1 MDQITEEYARRFG
14 NLGAILS
21 EIATHLEDYPGSSK
35 AEKYLRND
43 LLRQQMSTIFRI
55 LRTDLSYNAADLR
68 RTNRENM
75 QLIGISEKEVME
87 FTDNLGEGGEF
98 KEDELNIDDFDKPV
112 PDIDSLNVQLSYA
125 RQIDSLRQAKKAG
138 GK

>member
-1 MDQITEEYARRFG
+1 MDLITEEWERRVG
-14 NLGAILS
+14 NLSAILS

-43 LLRQQMSTIFRI
+43 LLRHQMSTLFRI

-75 QLIGISEKEVME
+75 QLMGISEKEVMA
-87 FTDNLGEGGEF
+87 FTDNLGEGGKFE
-98 KEDELNIDDFDKPV
+98 EDELNINDFDKPV
-112 PDIDSLNVQLSYA
+112 PDIDSLNVQLSCA
-125 RQIDSLRQAKKAG
+125 RQIDSLWQAKKAG

>member
-1 MDQITEEYARRFG
+1 MDLITEEYMKQYG
-14 NLGAILS
+14 DLGTILT
-21 EIATHLEDYPGSSK
+21 EMTMHLDDYPGSTR
-35 AEKYLRND
+35 AEKYLRHD
-43 LLRQQMSTIFRI
+43 LLSQQMSTTFRF

-75 QLIGISEKEVME
+75 QLMGIFEKEVMD

-98 KEDELNIDDFDKPV
+98 KEAELNIDDFDKPV
-112 PDIDSLNVQLSYA
+112 PDIDSLHVKLSYA
-125 RQIDSLRQAKKAG
+125 RHLDSLRR